1 MAALIPLLLPQII
14 DATVNIGRTH
24 LESWLIQGIGISN
37 AIQGDSSS
45 VSFQVGKKVFTT
57 KKKFN
62 FESLPLELRQR
73 IILMAME
80 ESKEWVNSRNLA

>member
-1 MAALIPLLLPQII
+1 
-14 DATVNIGRTH
+14 
-24 LESWLIQGIGISN
+24 LENCLTAGIGVTN

-45 VSFQVGKKVFTT
+45 VSFQIGNRVFTN

-62 FESLPLELRQR
+62 FGSLPPELRQK

-80 ESKEWVNSRNLA
+80 GSKE